1 MKESQITA
9 EKICNAVEDISHGK
23 LKNKDDLFRIIEIA
37 VKNNK
42 LEELEEL
49 AFHAKFSQGLISI
62 IQKSNSEIEEEYF
75 RKIRTELVE
84 SIENVKKQFE
94 ELLNDASDFLKTIL
108 KEKYFEMSQK
118 GITNLNNLC
127 GDLAYLKL
135 YFNDLKR

>member
-9 EKICNAVEDISHGK
+9 EKICNAVEDISLGK

-42 LEELEEL
+42 MKLLEEL
-49 AFHAKFSQGLISI
+49 AFHAKFSQGLILI
-62 IQKSNSEIEEEYF
+62 IQKNNSEIEDEYF
-75 RKIRTELVE
+75 LKIKAELVE
-84 SIENVKKQFE
+84 SIEKVKKLFE
-94 ELLNDASDFLKTIL
+94 ELLTDASDFLKTIF